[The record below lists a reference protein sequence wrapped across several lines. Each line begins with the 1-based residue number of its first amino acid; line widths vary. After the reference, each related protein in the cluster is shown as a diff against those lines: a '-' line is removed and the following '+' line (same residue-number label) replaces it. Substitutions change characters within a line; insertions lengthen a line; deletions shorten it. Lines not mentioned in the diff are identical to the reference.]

1 MMQNQR
7 GAAGQQYAIVVGLVA
22 VVAIAAIT
30 AVGGGIKAL
39 FVSTGNR
46 LSNAAT
52 LDGGTAS
59 GTTTTPST
67 AGSRFFMI
75 DGTTTGNMGGIAG
88 ADAICAND
96 AAKPSDGRT
105 YIAFLST
112 ASVAAPSRTTLI
124 YPIRQAANPSV
135 VVASNATAFFN
146 GPITMPGDGWVRWT
160 GTNASG
166 GISSLGTCNS
176 WTAGSPQTA
185 SAGGWNASSP
195 MTNSSTY
202 DCGSYSGKIYCVS
215 TTP

>member
-1 MMQNQR
+1 MTKQR
-7 GAAGQQYAIVVGLVA
+7 GAAGQQYAIVVGLIA
-22 VVAIAAIT
+22 VVAIAAIGS
-30 AVGGGIKAL
+30 VGGSIRSL

-46 LSNAAT
+46 LSNAAS
-52 LDGGTAS
+52 LDGGTGSA
-59 GTTTTPST
+59 ST
-67 AGSRFFMI
+67 ATASTTGSRFFMI
-75 DGTTTGNMGGIAG
+75 NGTTTGNMGGIAG
-88 ADAICAND
+88 GDAICAND
-96 AAKPSDGRT
+96 TAKPADGRT

-112 ASVAAPSRTTLI
+112 ASVAAPSRTTLV

-135 VVASNATAFFN
+135 IVASNASAFFN

-195 MTNSSTY
+195 MTNNSTY
-202 DCGSYSGKIYCVS
+202 DCGSYSGKIYCIS